1 MTTVNLFRH
10 AQDVLPFAAGQ
21 VIFKTGDPGEVMYA
35 VQEGEVH
42 IMVGDKVIDRVGPG
56 GIFGEMALIDNSP
69 RSATA
74 VAGTDCKLVEVNQK
88 RFEFMVQQ
96 TPRFALTVMK
106 ILAERLRERIIDL
119 EKKS

>member
-10 AQDVLPFAAGQ
+10 AQDTKAFAAGQ
-21 VIFKTGDPGEVMYA
+21 VIFHAGEPGEVMYA
-35 VQEGEVH
+35 VQEGDVD
-42 IMVGDKVIDRVGPG
+42 ILVGDKTIDHIGPG

-74 VAGTDCKLVEVNQK
+74 IARTDCKLVEVNHK

-96 TPRFALTVMK
+96 TPRFALTVMQ
-106 ILAERLRERIIDL
+106 IMAERLRKRIAEL
-119 EKKS
+119 SQQA